1 MSYLCLRNVITNIKR
16 KIIMDKQKSIEALQ
30 FFATGLTE
38 GALVHKLQG
47 QIFKAQ
53 GFGKLGQKYVDHFNE
68 EMAWVEKFVERILD
82 LGGEIKFDGA
92 KSRELINNPI
102 DYIKAD
108 LEIQKAGVD
117 LLYKCCETLVNDPT
131 TYEIMVGYLKDEE
144 EDLYWSQGALEMI
157 ECIGQQNWL
166 FTQV

>member
-1 MSYLCLRNVITNIKR
+1 
-16 KIIMDKQKSIEALQ
+16 MDKQKSIEVLQ

-47 QIFKAQ
+47 QIFKSQ
-53 GFGKLGQKYVDHFNE
+53 GFEKLGKKYVDHFNE
-68 EMAWVEKFVERILD
+68 EMEWVEKFVERIID
-82 LGGEIKFDGA
+82 LGGEIKFEGA
-92 KSRELINNPI
+92 KARPLISNPVE
-102 DYIKAD
+102 YIKED

-117 LLYKCCETLVNDPT
+117 LLYKCCESLINDPT
-131 TYEIMVGYLKDEE
+131 TYDIMKAYLADEE

-166 FTQV
+166 FTQL